1 MFASTTLF
9 CLVTSLLAV
18 LPSTIAVGAPAGEK
32 VIFKVNTSS
41 TATYCLY
48 ELGDL
53 SLTVNACDDSPETMA
68 LVSTLGSAA
77 STTPPV
83 GTITHQYIP
92 TTFLPRNGTY
102 CLAANATTSTIV
114 TINEGT
120 KVIMKPCV
128 STDVTQQWAIRDG
141 DGTIRL
147 GNSNKCLTLKFGATV
162 SSPQT
167 LVIGTCAAGNVDQKW
182 TPIPKPPS
190 RGLTGYEPGS
200 TGMAFYN
207 LTSTSINCI
216 TVSINGVPMR
226 LEKCSFNGNFITVEQ
241 NFTFVAGSSF
251 VGKGAPGQIALWDG
265 HCFDVLTKTSNGVSI
280 DYLAPLPCNGSSLT
294 QQWQVNNDSTVN
306 LANTNKCIGPPTGT
320 LNEVQVVNCIPGNV
334 NQTWSIL
341 QVDSVL

>member
-1 MFASTTLF
+1 VNERKLDLEHAFGRRYLHQSLLHLDAYRGANRLHCKIDKHLHQLIKWLEHTNPRKTNLAPSLLQFLARLMFASTTLF

-18 LPSTIAVGAPAGEK
+18 LPSTIAVGAPAGEE
-32 VIFKVNTSS
+32 VIFKVNTSN
-41 TATYCLY
+41 TASMSEAEKGVHLLTLTLPRLAYCLY

-53 SLTVNACDDSPETMA
+53 SLTVNACDDDPETMA

-167 LVIGTCAAGNVDQKW
+167 LVIGTCAAGEPFGVLYIVVCIVFILTKGNVDQKW

-190 RGLTGYEPGS
+190 RGLTGYE
-200 TGMAFYN
+200 
-207 LTSTSINCI
+207 
-216 TVSINGVPMR
+216 
-226 LEKCSFNGNFITVEQ
+226 
-241 NFTFVAGSSF
+241 
-251 VGKGAPGQIALWDG
+251 
-265 HCFDVLTKTSNGVSI
+265 
-280 DYLAPLPCNGSSLT
+280 
-294 QQWQVNNDSTVN
+294 
-306 LANTNKCIGPPTGT
+306 
-320 LNEVQVVNCIPGNV
+320 
-334 NQTWSIL
+334 
-341 QVDSVL
+341 